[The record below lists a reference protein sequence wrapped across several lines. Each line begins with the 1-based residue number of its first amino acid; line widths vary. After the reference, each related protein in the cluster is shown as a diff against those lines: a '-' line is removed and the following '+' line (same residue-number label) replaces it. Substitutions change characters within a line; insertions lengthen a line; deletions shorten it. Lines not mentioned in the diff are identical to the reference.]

1 MRTPLDPPPDP
12 VLTIVKPLLKTT
24 LTSGEGPSHLRS
36 LGEVHS
42 SVATSHSSMWRRM
55 FAFSGPAYL
64 VSVGYMDPGNWGTD
78 LLGGSQFGYQL
89 LWVLVMS
96 NAMAVL
102 LQTLSARLGI
112 VRGLDLAQ
120 ACREAYS
127 RPVTLCL
134 WVLCEI
140 AIAACD
146 LAEVLGAAI
155 GLNLLF
161 GLPLLAGVILT
172 AADTLLLLWLQRF
185 GIRMM
190 EAFVLALIV
199 LIGGC
204 FFFEILL
211 AKPVLSEVIT
221 GLIPRLGGAE
231 AMYAA
236 IAILG
241 ATVMPHNLYLHSALV
256 QTRRIGASDESKRRA
271 CRFNLIDSAVALNAA
286 MLVNIAILIVSAAVF
301 FKRGVIVNEIQ
312 QAHVL
317 LAPLLGTGAASVVFA
332 LALIASG
339 QSSTLTGTLAGQIV
353 MEGFLNFRMRP
364 WLRRIITRMMAIVP
378 AAITVYLF
386 GQQGTF
392 KLLILSQVI
401 LSMQLPFAVIPLI
414 HFTSNRRQMA
424 LFANKVWVQALAWIM
439 AAIIVVLNV
448 QVYREWIAN
457 SSGKLLW
464 LAVAPLGVLLLALL
478 AWVTL
483 EPMYSAWLRR
493 TGRAPLSLPQPVGA
507 GAQVPVYT
515 RILVPLDLTDLDR
528 QAVGH
533 ATALARLHHAKL
545 YLLHVEEGV
554 TSQIYGAL
562 SSTAEVEAGQ
572 KYLDEIVRSLEAE
585 SIEVSTKV
593 VHSANPKKEIIRYA
607 REVQPDLLVMGAHG
621 HKRLKDLIFGNTID
635 PVRHALNVPI
645 LVVRTEPRA

>member
-1 MRTPLDPPPDP
+1 
-12 VLTIVKPLLKTT
+12 
-24 LTSGEGPSHLRS
+24 
-36 LGEVHS
+36 
-42 SVATSHSSMWRRM
+42 M

-64 VSVGYMDPGNWGTD
+64 VSVGYMDPGNWATD
-78 LLGGSQFGYQL
+78 LEGGARFGYRL

-96 NAMAVL
+96 NAMAIL

-120 ACREAYS
+120 ACRVSYPKPIS
-127 RPVTLCL
+127 MLL

-161 GLPLLAGVILT
+161 GLPLLAGVLLT
-172 AADTLLLLWLQRF
+172 ATDTLLLLWLQRF
-185 GIRMM
+185 GIRVL
-190 EAFVLALIV
+190 EAFVLALIAV
-199 LIGGC
+199 IGAC
-204 FFFEILL
+204 FFIEILL
-211 AKPVLSEVIT
+211 AKPVFAEVVT
-221 GLIPRLGGAE
+221 GLVPRLGSPE
-231 AMYAA
+231 ALYAA

-256 QTRRIGASDESKRRA
+256 QTRQIGSSDDSKRRA

-286 MLVNIAILIVSAAVF
+286 LLVNAAILIVSAAVF
-301 FKRGVIVNEIQ
+301 FKRAVVVTEIQ

-317 LAPLLGTGAASVVFA
+317 LAPLLGTSVASVVFA
-332 LALIASG
+332 LALLCSG
-339 QSSTLTGTLAGQIV
+339 QSSTITGTMAGQIV

-364 WLRRIITRMMAIVP
+364 WMRRLLTRMMAITP
-378 AAITVYLF
+378 AAITVYLS
-386 GQQGTF
+386 GQEGTF

-414 HFTSNRRQMA
+414 HFTSDRKRMGS
-424 LFANKVWVQALAWIM
+424 FANKIWVQVLAWVS
-439 AAIIVVLNV
+439 AIVIVSLNVRLVISVVGDWLGSAGEHNGILWLIVV
-448 QVYREWIAN
+448 
-457 SSGKLLW
+457 
-464 LAVAPLGVLLLALL
+464 PLGLLLAGLL

-483 EPMYSAWLRR
+483 QPLLRAWIDRA
-493 TGRAPLSLPQPVGA
+493 GRAPLSLPESVGTGVETPA
-507 GAQVPVYT
+507 YR
-515 RILVPLDLTDLDR
+515 RILVPLDHTDLDR
-528 QAVGH
+528 QAIGH
-533 ATALARLHHAKL
+533 AAALARLHHAKL

-554 TSQIYGAL
+554 TSQVYGEL

-572 KYLDEIVRSLEAE
+572 KYLAEIVNSLRSE
-585 SIEVSTKV
+585 SIEVETAV
-593 VHSANPKKEIIRYA
+593 IHSSNPKNEIIRYA
-607 REVQPDLLVMGAHG
+607 QKVEPDLLVMGAHG

-645 LVVRTEPRA
+645 LVVRR